1 MAGRNGQ
8 ELLSTWVAADVAQ
21 KFKQQARDVEGGT
34 SAALRRIV
42 TEAVEGKPPAAP
54 GGAGTGKQVGVRF
67 KASERVLLAL
77 AARER
82 ATSPANWVRS
92 LALVHLT
99 RKPAWNERELEPLR
113 QVAREIHAVGR
124 NLNQIARALNVAV
137 QSGVFPPH
145 QHVAAQEAADFVRSQ
160 MHRMTA
166 MITSNYDYWGLPQD
180 ERPKPTP
187 GARKRHDAE
196 ARAAERKR
204 KNRPRRR
211 PARFRDDD

>member
-1 MAGRNGQ
+1 MPARAGQKMLG
-8 ELLSTWVAADVAQ
+8 TYVDADLAER
-21 KFKQQARDVEGGT
+21 FADLARQTEGGT
-34 SAALRRIV
+34 SAALRRLI
-42 TEAVEGKPPAAP
+42 TEAVEGKPPAQP
-54 GGAGTGKQVGVRF
+54 RGAGTGKQVGVRF
-67 KASERVLLAL
+67 KTNERVLLAL

-99 RKPAWNERELEPLR
+99 RKPAWNERELETLR
-113 QVAREIHAVGR
+113 QAAREIHAVGR

-145 QHVAAQEAADFVRSQ
+145 QHIVAQEAADFVRSQ

-166 MITSNYDYWGLPQD
+166 MITGNYDYWGLPQD
-180 ERPKPTP
+180 ERPKPAP